1 MKRIF
6 VSHANQDSHL
16 ANKLA
21 GDLRNVGHDVAI
33 DVGEITFGDDIINFM
48 NDGLGLADVIFI
60 LYSCHSATAKW
71 QQAEVNAAT
80 HMSISKSDKEVI
92 LLQIGQCEIPPLLMS
107 KVFGSLDEQ
116 QYLATLSQLC
126 EKLIPKKPATQI
138 VNLAL
143 RENSG
148 NPFWRVR
155 AELFEDLPDA
165 LAIAFTA
172 PSMDKIGS
180 LYDPR
185 SSFIEGSRGTG
196 KSMLLMSLRARNVIA
211 GRDSVINIAQVFGF
225 YLRLT
230 PGAFTNCGS
239 ENFSESKESIFTQAV
254 ILQAN
259 ETFAQEF
266 YLNLIESLVNE
277 IRCCAHAQTISL
289 STIVERELV
298 KEILDALEL
307 TQRADSVHTF
317 SHLLEECA
325 RLHKS
330 ISSFAR
336 RRFIFGQQIDP
347 PLTSLDLHQFK
358 HLLAKVRYN
367 LPELA
372 KTRFTILLDE
382 YENLF
387 EHQRKVVNELIKFAP
402 PEYSVKVAKKIGTG
416 DTPATMSGQELQEIH
431 DYSRISLVYSVS
443 DDKEFASYCE
453 LLRKMV
459 LRSLSSAGITVQEI
473 ENFLPQYSQP
483 QFTANEIEEEVAH
496 MCRSTWEGMDSEQK
510 RKRTAYYKETAEY
523 RLANTGGSRR
533 KKQYAGLHDLALLS
547 SGVVRYFQEIVGT
560 AFYLQT
566 QENSGSNVT
575 TVFPEAQTR
584 AVYLVSE
591 HNLATISRNIAKYGE
606 SLKYFLIDIG
616 DCLRVKLLKHTSE
629 PEAGRLAISDPESM
643 SLPQYKVVSEY
654 LSIGEREGIFQ
665 TPGGRS
671 GMRPK
676 HLGDTQ
682 PIEFHISRIY
692 APVLGFSPRLRW
704 VTPVSCAD
712 LCGLLDPLR
721 RQTIQRQL
729 IGRVSRSKLEKMSE
743 TAKLI

>member
-1 MKRIF
+1 MK
-6 VSHANQDSHL
+6 
-16 ANKLA
+16 
-21 GDLRNVGHDVAI
+21 
-33 DVGEITFGDDIINFM
+33 
-48 NDGLGLADVIFI
+48 
-60 LYSCHSATAKW
+60 
-71 QQAEVNAAT
+71 
-80 HMSISKSDKEVI
+80 
-92 LLQIGQCEIPPLLMS
+92 IGQCEIPPLLTS
-107 KVFGSLDEQ
+107 KVFGCLDDQ
-116 QYLATLSQLC
+116 QYLATLTKLC

-148 NPFWRVR
+148 NPFWRIR

-172 PSMDKIGS
+172 PSMDKIGA

-211 GRDSVINIAQVFGF
+211 GHDSAISIAQVFGF

-239 ENFSESKESIFTQAV
+239 ENFSEGKESIFTQTV

-277 IRCCAHAQTISL
+277 MRCCAQARTIAVSA
-289 STIVERELV
+289 IVERELTR
-298 KEILDALEL
+298 EILDILEL
-307 TQRADSVHTF
+307 SHRADSIYTF
-317 SHLLEECA
+317 THLLEECA

-358 HLLAKVRYN
+358 HLLAKVRSN

-387 EHQRKVVNELIKFAP
+387 EYQRKVVNELIKFAP

-459 LRSLSSAGITVQEI
+459 LRSLSSAGISVEKI
-473 ENFLPQYSQP
+473 EDFLLQYATP
-483 QFTANEIEEEVAH
+483 QFTDKEIEDEVAH
-496 MCRSTWEGMDSEQK
+496 MYQSTWDGMDREQK
-510 RKRTAYYKETAEY
+510 IKRIATYKETAEY
-523 RLANTGGSRR
+523 RLANSGGSRR

-566 QENSGSNVT
+566 QESGGPNLKVVS
-575 TVFPEAQTR
+575 PEAQTR

-629 PEAGRLAISDPESM
+629 PEAGRLAVTDPESM
-643 SLPQYKVVSEY
+643 SLPQYKIVSDY

-676 HLGDTQ
+676 HFGDTQ
-682 PIEFHISRIY
+682 PIEFHVSRIY

-704 VTPVSCAD
+704 TTQVTCGD

-721 RQTIQRQL
+721 RQAIQRQL
-729 IGRVSRSKLEKMSE
+729 VAKVSRSKRDQTNESG
-743 TAKLI
+743 KLI